1 MTLGKYYWYKDAYMK
16 RLRLKNIPII
26 HLANLLVSSGMVAD
40 AKLDIDELYPVYRE
54 KQEVDE
60 WEM

>member
-1 MTLGKYYWYKDAYMK
+1 MTLGQYYWYKDAYFK

-40 AKLDIDELYPVYRE
+40 AKLDINELYPVYE
-54 KQEVDE
+54 QEVDE
-60 WEM
+60 WET